1 MSQLSLMFL
10 LFTNRNMFVERCTIR
25 KSDVYDGIIETI
37 DTDELERSKPEKN
50 WIFILRT
57 WVVDFDCINRNFN
70 NRLRILNNRKYFV
83 KGQSASLLNVFLN
96 KTSF

>member
-1 MSQLSLMFL
+1 
-10 LFTNRNMFVERCTIR
+10 MFVGRCTIR
-25 KSDVYDGIIETI
+25 KSDVYAGLNETI
-37 DTDELERSKPEKN
+37 DTDELEHSKPEKN
-50 WIFILRT
+50 WIFILRS
-57 WVVDFDCINRNFN
+57 WAVHFDCTNRNFN